1 MKDNAY
7 INSYDVEDYGL
18 AYICGTGD
26 LDSNINGIPTEAV
39 SGEGMYQNTA
49 EKINKLRRKKS
60 CGIPK

>member
-1 MKDNAY
+1 MKMKDNAY

-49 EKINKLRRKKS
+49 EGWQKIN
-60 CGIPK
+60 